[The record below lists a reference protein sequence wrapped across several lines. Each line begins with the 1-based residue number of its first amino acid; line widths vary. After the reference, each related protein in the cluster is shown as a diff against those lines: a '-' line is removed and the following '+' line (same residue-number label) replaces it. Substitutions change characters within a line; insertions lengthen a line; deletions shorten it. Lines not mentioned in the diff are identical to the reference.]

1 MGNYIRIFDTTL
13 RDGEQS
19 PGASMFVEDKIK
31 IAKVLDAMGVDIIE
45 AGFPVAS
52 KGDFESISLVSQ
64 IVKKSTIC
72 ALARAKKR
80 DVEIAGKSLLKAKKP
95 RIHTFIATSK
105 LHMEHKLKLSKK
117 QVLEYVESSV
127 KLARK
132 FTDDVEWSC
141 EDGTRTD
148 IDFMC
153 RTVEL
158 AIKCGAKT
166 INIPDTVGYSVPS
179 EFTKIIKHLINNVPN
194 IDKAILS
201 THCHNDLGLAVA
213 NSLVLF
219 FELTQTLGKR

>member
-31 IAKVLDAMGVDIIE
+31 IAKILDEMGVDIIE

-52 KGDFESISLVSQ
+52 KGDFESINLVSQ
-64 IVKKSTIC
+64 IVKNSTVC

-105 LHMEHKLKLSKK
+105 LHMEYKLKLSKK

-141 EDGTRTD
+141 ED
-148 IDFMC
+148 
-153 RTVEL
+153 
-158 AIKCGAKT
+158 A
-166 INIPDTVGYSVPS
+166 
-179 EFTKIIKHLINNVPN
+179 
-194 IDKAILS
+194 
-201 THCHNDLGLAVA
+201 
-213 NSLVLF
+213 
-219 FELTQTLGKR
+219 